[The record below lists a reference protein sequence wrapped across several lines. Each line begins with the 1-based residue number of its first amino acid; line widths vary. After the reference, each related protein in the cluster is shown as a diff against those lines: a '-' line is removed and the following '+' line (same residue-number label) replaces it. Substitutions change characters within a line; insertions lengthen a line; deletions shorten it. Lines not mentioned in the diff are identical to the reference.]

1 MPDERS
7 RQSMKSD
14 SLSQDS
20 KYMIDREVLD
30 DKIQTDLDSRF
41 IKRDIIKEIGTRLSS
56 PDKRYR
62 RRI

>member
-30 DKIQTDLDSRF
+30 DKI
-41 IKRDIIKEIGTRLSS
+41 
-56 PDKRYR
+56 
-62 RRI
+62 